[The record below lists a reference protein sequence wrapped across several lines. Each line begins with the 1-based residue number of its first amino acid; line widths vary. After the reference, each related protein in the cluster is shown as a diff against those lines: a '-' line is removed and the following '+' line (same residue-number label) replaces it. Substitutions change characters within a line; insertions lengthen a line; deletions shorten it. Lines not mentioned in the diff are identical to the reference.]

1 MSVIIA
7 ATQLTMLTPYMVD
20 FTRSA
25 TAASQLFNLMDR
37 NSEIDP
43 YDTIGHQSSDVVG
56 DIELTDVTF
65 AYPTRPEV
73 KVLDKFS
80 MRAQAGKVTALV
92 VCKS

>member
-7 ATQLTMLTPYMVD
+7 ATQLTMLATYMVD

-25 TAASQLFNLMDR
+25 TAASTLFKLMDR
-37 NSEIDP
+37 KSEIDP
-43 YDTIGHQSSDVVG
+43 YDTAGYQLSEVVG

-73 KVLDKFS
+73 KVLDRFS
-80 MRAQAGKVTALV
+80 MIAQAGKVTALV

>member
-25 TAASQLFNLMDR
+25 TAASALFNLMDR
-37 NSEIDP
+37 VSEIDP
-43 YDTIGHQSSDVVG
+43 YDTIGHQPSEVAG

-92 VCKS
+92 VSKT

>member
-25 TAASQLFNLMDR
+25 TAASMLFRLMDR

-43 YDTIGHQSSDVVG
+43 YNLLGHQLSEVVG
-56 DIELTDVTF
+56 NVELTDVTF
-65 AYPTRPEV
+65 AYPTRAEV

-80 MRAQAGKVTALV
+80 MTAQAGKVTALV
-92 VCKS
+92 VGKS